1 MMRWMSMLVGLAAVG
16 LLAVSPLPAMAHEH
30 HDDGPAA
37 GEVLGQVS
45 FPTSCTPAAQAG
57 IAHGVALLHSFGYA
71 KAQQQFAAV
80 AKDDPACAIAHWG
93 VAMSLYNQIW
103 TPPDADT
110 LKLGRTEVAKARAAI
125 SGGATA
131 RERAYI
137 DAAGAYYDPVDA
149 TSQQRAEAYEAK
161 MHALR
166 IAYPDDVEAAAF
178 DALALLS
185 STPVGDTSLTH
196 ERQALAILLPLFA
209 AHPQHP
215 GLAHYIIHTCDTPA
229 LAEQGRGAAE
239 VYAKIAAA
247 SPHALHMPGH
257 IFARLGMWKEDIAS
271 NIASAAASRKAE
283 GAGQLGAAHQ
293 MHADEF
299 LIYAWLQTGQVAKA
313 EALTN
318 QIAAI
323 GRRMA
328 ALPGNDEMKDEGP
341 FFDAELR
348 AVFGI
353 ETHRWDY
360 LVAQRPEPG
369 PADYVFDIYW
379 GQGVGAGHLHD
390 AKRAAAALAEFDKCM
405 EMSRKDHPGA
415 VPEMEIKRN
424 DILGWLAF
432 AQDRPDDAV
441 AALRA
446 AADQQD
452 KLGQREVDIPARE
465 MLGDLLMLL
474 HRPKDALVEYRVAL
488 KLSPNRLNGLRSA
501 AQAAQEAGL
510 AYEAKQYQE
519 AAARQLAIGARS

>member
-1 MMRWMSMLVGLAAVG
+1 MIPWKSACAAAMAAGLYAATP
-16 LLAVSPLPAMAHEH
+16 AVAHEH

-37 GEVLGQVS
+37 KEILGQVS

-57 IAHGVALLHSFGYA
+57 VTHGVALLHSFGYA
-71 KAQQQFAAV
+71 KAQRQFEAV

-103 TPPDADT
+103 DPPNADT
-110 LKLGRTEVAKARAAI
+110 LKVGRAEVAKGRAAT
-125 SGGATA
+125 SAGTTA

-137 DAAGAYYDPVDA
+137 DAIGAYYDPADA
-149 TSQQRAEAYEAK
+149 TPQQRAEAYEAK

-166 IAYPDDVEAAAF
+166 AAYPDDVEAAAF

-209 AHPQHP
+209 VHPQHP
-215 GLAHYIIHTCDTPA
+215 GLAHYITHTCDTPA
-229 LAEQGRGAAE
+229 LAQQGLAAAK

-257 IFARLGMWKEDIAS
+257 IFARLGMWKEDIDS
-271 NIASAAASRKAE
+271 NLASAAASRKAE
-283 GAGQLGAAHQ
+283 AAGQPGAAHQ

-318 QIAAI
+318 QMAAI

-360 LVAQRPEPG
+360 LVAQQPEPG

-390 AKRAAAALAEFDKCM
+390 AKRAAAALAAFDNAM
-405 EMSRKDHPGA
+405 AVSRKDHPDA
-415 VPEMEIKRN
+415 IPAMEIKRN
-424 DILGWLAF
+424 DIAGWLAY

-474 HRPKDALVEYRVAL
+474 HRPKEALAEYRVAL

-501 AQAAQEAGL
+501 AQAAQEAG
-510 AYEAKQYQE
+510 AVDEAKAYQAD
-519 AAARQLAIGARS
+519 AAKQLAIGAKS